1 MLKLSENKPKF
12 SIPRKDINQL
22 KTDQSRALVNM
33 LVIRRPFELMCSYSF
48 SLPKNGSLDC
58 VLKRNKQF
66 EQVAGTSGDCTLLS
80 LDYLCLILKVSFLLC
95 NISFKKRMRFYIK
108 KKLFISLFIKINSL
122 KLGFHEFCL
131 ISFDDD

>member
-1 MLKLSENKPKF
+1 MKFYCIFNLISMKNGKASTILHKYKVYSKDLSRNL
-12 SIPRKDINQL
+12 SIPYKDVNQL

-80 LDYLCLILKVSFLLC
+80 LDYLCLILKVRILF
-95 NISFKKRMRFYIK
+95 FHV
-108 KKLFISLFIKINSL
+108 KLSEKNS
-122 KLGFHEFCL
+122 
-131 ISFDDD
+131 